1 MRYTFWKFSF
11 FKGVICSIDHQISYH
26 LNKIKS
32 YFCLGIIHK
41 LLKLIAVPK
50 RVLYFLI
57 GLVVA
62 VLLAVGSCSPSATP
76 PQATK
81 TIAPAVTAQSTPLLT
96 AAAASLKNAIEEI
109 NPLFQSANSGVELKY
124 NFAASGLLQQQI
136 EQGAP
141 VDVFISAAAQ
151 PMDNLQK
158 KDLLLADT
166 RKQLLT
172 NSLVLIVPNNST
184 LNLTRFE
191 QLTDANLKKIALGEP
206 RSVPAGKYAE
216 EVLTQLGILED
227 LRPKF
232 VYGNSVR
239 NVLSAVESGNA
250 DAGIVYL
257 TDAKISKQVKPVATA
272 DPQLHSPIVYP
283 IAVVKASKNPE
294 SAKDYIQFLS
304 SNPAQDVFK
313 KYGFGIAN

>member
-1 MRYTFWKFSF
+1 M
-11 FKGVICSIDHQISYH
+11 
-26 LNKIKS
+26 
-32 YFCLGIIHK
+32 
-41 LLKLIAVPK
+41 PK
-50 RVLYFLI
+50 RVLYFFI
-57 GLVVA
+57 GLVMA
-62 VLLAVGSCSPSATP
+62 MMLSLGACSPSATP

-81 TIAPAVTAQSTPLLT
+81 TITSEATTAVTPQTTTLLT
-96 AAAASLKNAIEEI
+96 AAAASLQNALEEI
-109 NPLFQSANSGVELKY
+109 NPLFKEANKSANPLVELKY
-124 NFAASGLLQQQI
+124 NFAASGPLQQQI

-151 PMDNLQK
+151 QMDALQK

-184 LNLTRFE
+184 LSLTSFE
-191 QLTDANLKKIALGEP
+191 QLTDANIGKISLGEP

-216 EVLTQLGILED
+216 EVFTKLGILEE

-257 TDAKISKQVKPVATA
+257 TDAKISKQVKQIATA
-272 DPQLHSPIVYP
+272 DPKLHSPIVYP
-283 IAVVKASKNPE
+283 IAVIKASKNQE
-294 SAKDYIQFLS
+294 SAKAYVKFLS

-313 KYGFGIAN
+313 KYGFGITN

>member
-1 MRYTFWKFSF
+1 M
-11 FKGVICSIDHQISYH
+11 
-26 LNKIKS
+26 
-32 YFCLGIIHK
+32 
-41 LLKLIAVPK
+41 PK
-50 RVLYFLI
+50 RILYFLI
-57 GLVVA
+57 GLVFA
-62 VLLAVGSCSPSATP
+62 VLLSVGACSPSATP

-81 TIAPAVTAQSTPLLT
+81 TITPAVTSQATTLLT
-96 AAAASLKNAIEEI
+96 AAAASLQNAIEEI
-109 NPLFQSANSGVELKY
+109 NPLFKSANSEVELKY

-141 VDVFISAAAQ
+141 VDVIISAAAQ
-151 PMDNLQK
+151 QMDNLQK
-158 KDLLLADT
+158 KDFILTDT
-166 RKQLLT
+166 RRQLLT
-172 NSLVLIVPNNST
+172 NSLVLIVPNNSS
-184 LNLTRFE
+184 LNLTSFE
-191 QLTDANLKKIALGEP
+191 QLTDSNVGKIAMGEP

-216 EVLTQLGILED
+216 EVFTKLGIIEE

-257 TDAKISKQVKPVATA
+257 TDAKISKQVKQVATA
-272 DPQLHSPIVYP
+272 AKDLHSPIIYP
-283 IAVVKASKNPE
+283 IAVIKASQNQE
-294 SAKDYIQFLS
+294 SAKTYIQFLT

>member
-1 MRYTFWKFSF
+1 M
-11 FKGVICSIDHQISYH
+11 
-26 LNKIKS
+26 
-32 YFCLGIIHK
+32 
-41 LLKLIAVPK
+41 PK
-50 RVLYFLI
+50 RILYFFI
-57 GLVVA
+57 GLFVA
-62 VLLAVGSCSPSATP
+62 IMLAVGACSPSATT

-81 TIAPAVTAQSTPLLT
+81 TITPSIIPSVTPQATSLLT
-96 AAAASLKNAIEEI
+96 AAAASLQNALEEI
-109 NPLFQSANSGVELKY
+109 NPLFKSANSGVELKY
-124 NFAASGLLQQQI
+124 NFAASGPLQQQI

-151 PMDNLQK
+151 QMDNLQK

-166 RKQLLT
+166 RQQLLT
-172 NSLVLIVPNNST
+172 NTLVLIVPNNST
-184 LNLTRFE
+184 LNLTSFD
-191 QLTDANLKKIALGEP
+191 QLNDAKVEKIAMGEP
-206 RSVPAGKYAE
+206 RSVPVGKYAE
-216 EVLTQLGILED
+216 EVFTKLGILEE

-257 TDAKISKQVKPVATA
+257 TDAKISKQVKQVATA
-272 DPQLHSPIVYP
+272 AKDLHSPIVYP
-283 IAVVKASKNPE
+283 IAVIKASKNPE
-294 SAKDYIQFLS
+294 AAKAYVQFLS

>member
-1 MRYTFWKFSF
+1 M
-11 FKGVICSIDHQISYH
+11 
-26 LNKIKS
+26 
-32 YFCLGIIHK
+32 
-41 LLKLIAVPK
+41 PK
-50 RVLYFLI
+50 RVLYFFL
-57 GLVVA
+57 GLVMA
-62 VLLAVGSCSPSATP
+62 MMLALGACSPSATP

-81 TIAPAVTAQSTPLLT
+81 TITPEATTAVTPQTTTLLT
-96 AAAASLKNAIEEI
+96 AAAASLQNALEEI
-109 NPLFQSANSGVELKY
+109 TPLFKEANKSANSRVELKY
-124 NFAASGLLQQQI
+124 NFAASGPLQQQI

-141 VDVFISAAAQ
+141 IDVFISAAAQ
-151 PMDNLQK
+151 QMDTLQK

-184 LNLTRFE
+184 LNLTGFE
-191 QLTDANLKKIALGEP
+191 QLNDTNIRKIALGEP

-216 EVLTQLGILED
+216 EVFTKLGILED

-257 TDAKISKQVKPVATA
+257 TDAKISKQVKQIATA
-272 DPQLHSPIVYP
+272 DPKLHSPIVYP
-283 IAVVKASKNPE
+283 IAVIKSSKNQE
-294 SAKDYIQFLS
+294 SAKAYVKFLS